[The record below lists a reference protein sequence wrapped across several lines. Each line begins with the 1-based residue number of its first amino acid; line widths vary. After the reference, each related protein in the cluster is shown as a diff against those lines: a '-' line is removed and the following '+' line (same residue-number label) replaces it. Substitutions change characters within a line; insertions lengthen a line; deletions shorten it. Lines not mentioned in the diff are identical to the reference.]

1 MTPAAQVNPAIL
13 RGLAIEDDA
22 SEGRISRAYR
32 LANLRKSGIV
42 LVSFGG
48 LVLLAGYVAIL
59 GIARTNLSELFAVL
73 IEHLSFGAIPA
84 EIDARLAQ
92 ILIHLRLPRVAM
104 ALVTGGSLALSGVLM
119 QAITRNPLVSPYTIG
134 VSSAAAFGA
143 SMAIMFGFGFS
154 GLGRYFI
161 PFSAFIF
168 ALGCAA
174 LVFSLAWFRG
184 MGAQTM
190 VLTGI
195 ALMYLFSA
203 LTAAIQFVATQEQL
217 SQVVHWTFGS
227 FNGIGWDAVGIS
239 AAVLFIVFP
248 LVQGKAWA
256 LNALISGGD
265 EVAQSLGVNVMLL
278 RAMSTVFAVLLA
290 AVVISF
296 CGVIGFIGLVG
307 PHVARLIIGAD
318 HRWLIPFSV
327 ICGGGLLL
335 IADTLG
341 RLLFSPAI
349 IPVGIVIAFVGVPIF
364 LHLVFVRRSE
374 YFA

>member
-1 MTPAAQVNPAIL
+1 MHNSVTVPPAFAANGGIAQ
-13 RGLAIEDDA
+13 
-22 SEGRISRAYR
+22 AYR
-32 LANLRKSGIV
+32 RAGWWKAAIIAASLAALVVLAGSVAIMGIATTSLSALFAV
-42 LVSFGG
+42 ILERVSFG
-48 LVLLAGYVAIL
+48 LV
-59 GIARTNLSELFAVL
+59 
-73 IEHLSFGAIPA
+73 PA
-84 EIDARLAQ
+84 DVDPRQAQ

-104 ALVTGGSLALSGVLM
+104 AIITGGALSLSGVLM

-143 SMAIMFGFGFS
+143 SVAIMFGFGLS

-161 PFSAFIF
+161 PFSAFAF
-168 ALGCAA
+168 ALGCAV

-227 FNGIGWDAVGIS
+227 FNGIAWDAVAIS
-239 AAVLFIVFP
+239 ALALAIALPFA
-248 LVQGKAWA
+248 QRSARS
-256 LNALISGGD
+256 LNALISGSD
-265 EVAQSLGVNVMLL
+265 DVARSLGINVAAL
-278 RAMSTVFAVLLA
+278 RAASVVLSVMLA

-296 CGVIGFIGLVG
+296 SGVIGFIGLVG
-307 PHVARLIIGAD
+307 PHVARLLVGAD
-318 HRWLIPFSV
+318 HRFLVPFSV
-327 ICGGGLLL
+327 ICGGALLL
-335 IADTLG
+335 VADTIG
-341 RLLFSPAI
+341 RLAFSPAV

-364 LHLVFVRRSE
+364 LHLVYARRSE